1 MDDLPADPV
10 TSGIWALGA
19 MGRSGREL
27 AVRLDT
33 ARSIGVRRAWRRLRE
48 DGRLSKLGAF
58 DAGPAYRR
66 IWGEAASE
74 LGAEI
79 HELSGGF
86 LEIRKGKAA
95 TRVWNHW
102 VMLDDVVT
110 LRLALDKRLVHQ
122 LLTSARL
129 PVPEHVEFDTSNLA
143 PASSF
148 LESSVG
154 LHVVKPARS
163 SGGSGVTGGVRHL
176 HELRRAALRASRFD
190 SRILIER
197 QATGFFYR
205 LLFMHG
211 RLLDVVRRLP
221 PSVTGD
227 GHSTIAEL
235 MEAESHRRIASHRD
249 RVLSLLRPNL
259 DCVLTLKRANLTL
272 DSILPSGATVAVKTV
287 NSRNRI
293 EDNETVREMSDEL
306 VAEAAAAVDTVGLRL
321 AGVDVITAD
330 PMTSLA
336 ASGGVIV
343 EVNGTPGL
351 HYHYDVA
358 DRAAATPVA
367 VRILSELLE

>member
-1 MDDLPADPV
+1 
-10 TSGIWALGA
+10 
-19 MGRSGREL
+19 
-27 AVRLDT
+27 
-33 ARSIGVRRAWRRLRE
+33 
-48 DGRLSKLGAF
+48 
-58 DAGPAYRR
+58 
-66 IWGEAASE
+66 
-74 LGAEI
+74 
-79 HELSGGF
+79 
-86 LEIRKGKAA
+86 
-95 TRVWNHW
+95 
-102 VMLDDVVT
+102 
-110 LRLALDKRLVHQ
+110 
-122 LLTSARL
+122 
-129 PVPEHVEFDTSNLA
+129 
-143 PASSF
+143 
-148 LESSVG
+148 
-154 LHVVKPARS
+154 
-163 SGGSGVTGGVRHL
+163 
-176 HELRRAALRASRFD
+176 
-190 SRILIER
+190 
-197 QATGFFYR
+197 
-205 LLFMHG
+205 
-211 RLLDVVRRLP
+211 LLDVVRRLP

-336 ASGGVIV
+336 ASEGVIV